1 MNDFIQNAGIV
12 IEILT
17 CLAVI
22 GWFLDVTDKHGKGKS
37 K

>member
-1 MNDFIQNAGIV
+1 MNDFIQNAGMV
-12 IEILT
+12 LEILT

-22 GWFLDVTDKHGKGKS
+22 GWYLDVTDKDKHKKE

>member
-1 MNDFIQNAGIV
+1 MNDFIQNAGMV

-22 GWFLDVTDKHGKGKS
+22 GWYLDVTDKHKKE